1 MFLKLL
7 LFAVIGVVVYRALGG
22 KVPLLDKEE
31 KTPPQDTLTDDTLVE
46 CATCGTYVT
55 VKESI
60 VIGKKYYCSKTCIPD

>member
-7 LFAVIGVVVYRALGG
+7 FFVVIGVVIYRALGG
-22 KVPLLDKEE
+22 KVPLLDKKEE
-31 KTPPQDTLTDDTLVE
+31 SPKDTLTEDTLVE

-60 VIGKKYYCSKTCIPD
+60 VVGTHYYCSKTCIPD